1 MKIMEPKSPPN
12 KPEYVFLGDIFG
24 KIFGP
29 PNSFPTIKAIESFTI
44 TPANKRNVNGEP
56 MTSILLKNIK
66 DAKLPKIYITPK
78 TIQKAL
84 FEKLLIIFKYSLK
97 ARTKQTETKRL
108 NKRIWLIMI

>member
-1 MKIMEPKSPPN
+1 MEPTSPPN
-12 KPEYVFLGDIFG
+12 KPAYVFLGDIFG

-29 PNSFPTIKAIESFTI
+29 PNTLPTIKAIESFTI

-56 MTSILLKNIK
+56 MISILLKNIK
-66 DAKLPKIYITPK
+66 DAKLPNIYITPK

-97 ARTKQTETKRL
+97 ARTKQMETKRL
-108 NKRIWLIMI
+108 NKRF

>member
-1 MKIMEPKSPPN
+1 MEPISPPN

-29 PNSFPTIKAIESFTI
+29 PNNLPTIKAIESFTI

-56 MTSILLKNIK
+56 IISILLKYTN
-66 DAKLPKIYITPK
+66 DAKLPNIYITPK
-78 TIQKAL
+78 IIQIEL

-97 ARTKQTETKRL
+97 ASTKQTETKRL